1 MAAVA
6 ADAVGMT
13 SLFAEFAARLQT
25 QAELIGAARAQ
36 ERQLAR
42 TDPAARWRR
51 AKLLWPRF
59 TQG

>member
-1 MAAVA
+1 
-6 ADAVGMT
+6 MT

-42 TDPAARWRR
+42 TDPAARWRG